1 MANYIKQGEH
11 ENLLHP
17 GDSSRQGW
25 SWDFDDELTK
35 MLWVNSL
42 LIGMKWKEWWL
53 LSVYLC
59 VTDRGPAVFV
69 SYRNHLCLIVY
80 LSNI

>member
-17 GDSSRQGW
+17 GDSCRQGW

-42 LIGMKWKEWWL
+42 LIGMKC
-53 LSVYLC
+53 S
-59 VTDRGPAVFV
+59 TDGAAVFV
-69 SYRNHLCLIVY
+69 SYWNHWFSDVIIVY
-80 LSNI
+80 LSYI